1 MLSDDSDEQEVLFFL
16 REIHA
21 PNSVKLTQTS
31 IHNS

>member
-16 REIHA
+16 REIHVL
-21 PNSVKLTQTS
+21 NSVKLTSIS